1 MGCEQKWIGNSS
13 HADGFFL
20 GKAHQ
25 HGLNFW
31 LFSNFDGVKN
41 DLFQTIL
48 LLFCKTDFFIKK

>member
-1 MGCEQKWIGNSS
+1 MHDRKRHDDQERIGNSS

-31 LFSNFDGVKN
+31 LFSDFDGVKN
-41 DLFQTIL
+41 GLF
-48 LLFCKTDFFIKK
+48 